1 MIDKRLTHMMGKA
14 NRYIFLNVFFNWIC
28 LLANMAI
35 VFTIAWLL
43 QNILTDGIE
52 SIKISGYLVIICVS
66 LIVRSAATLMAS
78 KMSYAASSG
87 VKKTLREKIYEKLL
101 RLGIS
106 YNEKISTA
114 EVVQVSVEGV
124 EQLDIY
130 FGKYLPQLFY
140 SLLAPLTLFAVLS
153 FVNLKTA
160 LILLICVPLIPVSI
174 VAVQKIAKSLLSK
187 YWSTYTEL
195 GDSFLENLQGLTTL
209 KIYEADHYK
218 NEEMNA
224 QSEKFRKITMKVLTM
239 QLNSVT
245 VMDIIAYGGAAVGI
259 ILAVTEFMKGNISF
273 GGTFALIMLS
283 AEFFIPLRLLG
294 SFFHIAM
301 NGMAASDKIFRLL
314 DLDEPVHAAGNIDPE
329 DADIH
334 LNHIEFSYDV
344 ERPVLED
351 VSLSIPKGKF
361 VSIVGES
368 GSGKSTIASLIM
380 GAHRSYRGDIS
391 IGKQNLKSLSEA
403 SIMENITLVSH
414 NSMIFKGTVRDN
426 LLMAQPN
433 ASDEALYAVLKRVCL
448 YDFLIEQQGLDT
460 QILENGSNLSGGQ
473 CQRLSLARALLHDS
487 EIYIFDEATSN
498 IDVESEEQ
506 IMDVIE
512 DLSHTKT
519 VVLISHR
526 LANVRST
533 DQIYVLYKGRII
545 EFGTHTELLENSSY
559 YADLYFTQTS
569 LENYGKETPVYA
581 QKSHLNHDAAY
592 RAG

>member
-1 MIDKRLTHMMGKA
+1 MIDKRLTQMMGKA
-14 NRYIFLNVFFNWIC
+14 NRYIFLNVFFNWVC
-28 LLANMAI
+28 LLANMTI
-35 VFTIAWLL
+35 IFTIAWLL
-43 QNILTDGIE
+43 QNILTGGIE
-52 SIKISGYLVIICVS
+52 SIEISGSLIIIFIA
-66 LIVRSAATLMAS
+66 LIVRFAATLMAS

-87 VKKTLREKIYEKLL
+87 VKKTLREKIYKKLL

-106 YNEKISTA
+106 YNERISTA

-140 SLLAPLTLFAVLS
+140 SLLAPITLFAVLS
-153 FVNLKTA
+153 FINLKTA

-174 VAVQKIAKSLLSK
+174 VAVQKIAKRLLSK

-209 KIYEADHYK
+209 KIYEADQYK

-245 VMDIIAYGGAAVGI
+245 VMDIIAYGGAAIGI
-259 ILAVTEFMKGNISF
+259 ILAITEFMKGNISF

-314 DLDEPVHAAGNIDPE
+314 NLEEPAQADGIVDPQN
-329 DADIH
+329 ADIH
-334 LNHIEFSYDV
+334 LRHIAFSYDA

-361 VSIVGES
+361 ISIVGES

-380 GAHRSYRGDIS
+380 GAHQSYSGDIC
-391 IGKQNLKSLSEA
+391 IGQQNLKSLSEA
-403 SIMENITLVSH
+403 SIMENITLISH
-414 NSMIFKGTVRDN
+414 NSMIFKGSVRDN
-426 LLMAQPN
+426 LLIAQPT
-433 ASDEALYAVLKRVCL
+433 ASDEVLYNTLKRVCL
-448 YDFLIEQQGLDT
+448 YDFLMEQQGLDT
-460 QILENGSNLSGGQ
+460 CILENGSNLSGGQ
-473 CQRLSLARALLHDS
+473 SQRLALARALLHNS

-498 IDVESEEQ
+498 IDAESEEQ
-506 IMDVIE
+506 IMSVIE
-512 DLSHTKT
+512 ALAHTKT
-519 VVLISHR
+519 VILISHR
-526 LANVRST
+526 LANVRSA

-545 EFGTHTELLENSSY
+545 ASGTHPELLENSSY
-559 YADLYFTQTS
+559 YADLCFTQTS
-569 LENYGKETPVYA
+569 LENYGKEKPVYA
-581 QKSHLNHDAAY
+581 QKSHLNHGTAY

>member
-1 MIDKRLTHMMGKA
+1 MGKA
-14 NRYIFLNVFFNWIC
+14 NHYIFLNVFFNWIC

-66 LIVRSAATLMAS
+66 LIVRFAATLMAS

-174 VAVQKIAKSLLSK
+174 VAVQKIAKRLLSK

-329 DADIH
+329 DADIR
-334 LNHIEFSYDV
+334 LNHIEFFYDV
-344 ERPVLED
+344 GRPVLED

-414 NSMIFKGTVRDN
+414 NSIIFKGTVRDN

-433 ASDEALYAVLKRVCL
+433 ASDEALYAALKRVCL

-473 CQRLSLARALLHDS
+473 CQRLSLTRALLHDS

-512 DLSHTKT
+512 DLAHTKT

-526 LANVRST
+526 LANVRSA

-545 EFGTHTELLENSSY
+545 ESGTHTELLENSSY

-581 QKSHLNHDAAY
+581 QKSHLNHDEAY

>member
-52 SIKISGYLVIICVS
+52 SIKISGYLVIICMS
-66 LIVRSAATLMAS
+66 LIVRFAATLMAS

-174 VAVQKIAKSLLSK
+174 VAVQKIAKRLLSK

-301 NGMAASDKIFRLL
+301 TASDKIFRLL
-314 DLDEPVHAAGNIDPE
+314 DLDEPVHATGTIDPK

-351 VSLSIPKGKF
+351 VFLSIPKGKF

-414 NSMIFKGTVRDN
+414 DSMIFKGTVRDN

-433 ASDEALYAVLKRVCL
+433 ASDEALYSVLKRVCL
-448 YDFLIEQQGLDT
+448 YDFLIEQQGLNT

-506 IMDVIE
+506 IMAVIE

-526 LANVRST
+526 LANVRSA

-545 EFGTHTELLENSSY
+545 ESGTHTELLENSSY

>member
-1 MIDKRLTHMMGKA
+1 MA
-14 NRYIFLNVFFNWIC
+14 NIF
-28 LLANMAI
+28 
-35 VFTIAWLL
+35 
-43 QNILTDGIE
+43 
-52 SIKISGYLVIICVS
+52 
-66 LIVRSAATLMAS
+66 RS
-78 KMSYAASSG
+78 
-87 VKKTLREKIYEKLL
+87 
-101 RLGIS
+101 
-106 YNEKISTA
+106 
-114 EVVQVSVEGV
+114 
-124 EQLDIY
+124 
-130 FGKYLPQLFY
+130 F
-140 SLLAPLTLFAVLS
+140 APLTLFAVLS

-174 VAVQKIAKSLLSK
+174 VAVQKIAKRLLSK

-329 DADIH
+329 DADIR

-344 ERPVLED
+344 GRPVLED

-361 VSIVGES
+361 VSIAGES

-414 NSMIFKGTVRDN
+414 NSIIFKGTVRDN

-433 ASDEALYAVLKRVCL
+433 ASDEALYAALKRVCL

-512 DLSHTKT
+512 DLAHTKT

-526 LANVRST
+526 LANVRSA

-545 EFGTHTELLENSSY
+545 ESGTHTELLENSSY

-581 QKSHLNHDAAY
+581 QKSHLNHDEAY

>member
-1 MIDKRLTHMMGKA
+1 MIDKRLTQMMGSA
-14 NRYIFLNVFFNWIC
+14 NRYIGLNVFFNWLG
-28 LLANMAI
+28 LLANMGI
-35 VFTIAWLL
+35 IFSIALLL
-43 QNILTDGIE
+43 QDILTEGIE
-52 SIKISGYLVIICVS
+52 TVNPAVCLLVTGIA
-66 LIVRSAATLMAS
+66 LIVRFAAIFMAS

-87 VKKTLREKIYEKLL
+87 VKKTLREKIYHKLL

-114 EVVQVSVEGV
+114 EIVQVSVEGV

-140 SLLAPLTLFAVLS
+140 SLLAPLTLFAALS
-153 FVNLKTA
+153 FVSLKTA
-160 LILLICVPLIPVSI
+160 LVLLICVPLIPVLI
-174 VAVQKIAKSLLSK
+174 VAVQKIAKKLLSR

-209 KIYEADHYK
+209 KIYEADAYK

-259 ILAVTEFMKGNISF
+259 ILAITEFSQGNITL

-314 DLDEPVHAAGNIDPE
+314 DLEEPRQAGGSLNPE
-329 DADIH
+329 DSDIF
-334 LNHIEFSYDV
+334 LKNLRFSYTD
-344 ERPVLED
+344 ERQILNN
-351 VSLSIPKGKF
+351 VSLKIPKGQF
-361 VSIVGES
+361 TAIVGES
-368 GSGKSTIASLIM
+368 GSGKSTIAALIM
-380 GAHRSYRGDIS
+380 GARQNYEGDIL
-391 IGKQNLKSLSEA
+391 IGNQNLKSLSEA

-414 NSMIFKGTVRDN
+414 NSMIFKGSVRDN

-433 ASDEALYAVLKRVCL
+433 ATDEALHTALKKVCL
-448 YDFLIEQQGLDT
+448 YDFLLEQQGLDT
-460 QILENGSNLSGGQ
+460 PLLENGSNLSGGQ
-473 CQRLSLARALLHDS
+473 CQRLALARALLHDS

-506 IMDVIE
+506 IMAVISE
-512 DLSHTKT
+512 LAQSKT

-526 LANVRST
+526 LANVRFA
-533 DQIYVLYKGRII
+533 DCIYTLSNGEIT
-545 EFGTHTELLENSSY
+545 ESGTHLELLENNRY
-559 YADLYFTQTS
+559 YADLYRTQTA
-569 LENYGKETPVYA
+569 LENYGKETPLHA
-581 QKSHLNHDAAY
+581 QKSSCNHGPAY